1 MNQKSKIFFFE
12 NDLKI
17 IKSNKTFYK
26 SKIVFDSRPME
37 YDKNKNLLFQH
48 FYGAEIS
55 FEKPC
60 IDKNK
65 DSINGFSKFNVVL
78 TFLYS
83 SFFFKKG
90 IV

>member
-1 MNQKSKIFFFE
+1 
-12 NDLKI
+12 
-17 IKSNKTFYK
+17 
-26 SKIVFDSRPME
+26 ME

-65 DSINGFSKFNVVL
+65 IVLMDFQKFNDGINFFIF
-78 TFLYS
+78 FL
-83 SFFFKKG
+83 FLQKG

>member
-1 MNQKSKIFFFE
+1 
-12 NDLKI
+12 
-17 IKSNKTFYK
+17 
-26 SKIVFDSRPME
+26 ME

-65 DSINGFSKFNVVL
+65 IVLMDFQKFNDGINFFYIL
-78 TFLYS
+78 PFS
-83 SFFFKKG
+83 SKK
-90 IV
+90 

>member
-1 MNQKSKIFFFE
+1 
-12 NDLKI
+12 
-17 IKSNKTFYK
+17 
-26 SKIVFDSRPME
+26 ME

-65 DSINGFSKFNVVL
+65 IVLMDFQKFNDIV

-83 SFFFKKG
+83 SFLQKRDCLRLLIFLQKF
-90 IV
+90 